1 MRNLILLSLIILA
14 FGVQTNAQWYYR
26 NCGVAKLDSI
36 TSSEF
41 ECLWKKS
48 TNKVVTG
55 GVLTGIGTSL
65 FVGTLIVAANSNLD
79 TGPESE
85 YTVVYIGAFAFVAGI
100 GIFLDYVGIP
110 ILIVGVS
117 RKSKLRKLPNYDEFI
132 IPEIVH
138 GKDDR
143 YISIAPE
150 IATIYIDHSQFY
162 GLSISFN
169 F

>member
-1 MRNLILLSLIILA
+1 MRNLILLSLIILS
-14 FGVQTNAQWYYR
+14 FGIQTNAQWYYR
-26 NCGVAKLDSI
+26 NCGVANLDSI

-79 TGPESE
+79 PGPESE
-85 YTVVYIGAFAFVAGI
+85 YTVVYIGAFAFVGGI
-100 GIFLDYVGIP
+100 GIFLDYIGIP

-117 RKSKLRKLPNYDEFI
+117 RRSKLKKLSNYDEFI
-132 IPEIVH
+132 MPDIVH
-138 GKDDR
+138 GKEEK

-150 IATIYIDHSQFY
+150 IGTIYIDHSQFY
-162 GLSISFN
+162 GLSLSIN